1 MFKDFNIEKIDKFIK
16 EKFPIIYDYP
26 FEGIVLLYG
35 GAIRDTFMNKEINDL
50 DFVILS
56 QGKDQIEDFI
66 FKYNLSYKKNIFNG
80 YKINYNNIEI
90 DIFTTDDIL
99 DVAIYGYD
107 TDLLLYD
114 INMHLIL
121 PCSPVD
127 TYKNRKI
134 TAIDNSK
141 LIYNRKRIKKLI
153 SFIKYITKS
162 NKHVKVKQNYPYI
175 IYTKI
180 KRGIKKKIKNSNLIK
195 SYKFLEGTKKEFK
208 IIIFLGLIISLIAA
222 ITPMLSGHLV
232 ETILSKGISK
242 VIFII
247 ILMIIL
253 KGLKIIISF
262 FIGKLYLKIKKTMV
276 FNIRKEAFSNI
287 LDFEINNFNI
297 NNSGSFINKVKDD
310 SNEIANCFNKIKD
323 IIIKGIGNIGII
335 IYIFYLNWLIG
346 LTIVLFSYIIY
357 KIRMI
362 GIKKKLEAK
371 RKILNKQEKYAS
383 MINEMITGI
392 KDIKTLDLKDNYMS
406 MTIEKFK
413 EVSEIELT
421 GDNYENKYNK
431 IADFVQF
438 STIGIILILGIYLI
452 KKNILLPSTLVII
465 YMYRTNI
472 FNFLDNLISLMDTK
486 LNFDLSCLRIFSLL
500 DNNNYKKEKYGNKL
514 LPKSTGIIEFKNV
527 SFAYNKKYILNN
539 CSFKTSKYD
548 TIAIMGESGV
558 GKTTILNLISKMY
571 TPQKGKVLI
580 DNNDINELSYKY
592 IKDTISLVSQNPYLF
607 DLSIKDNLLLV
618 KPNATDEEI
627 KDICKKVCLDKFIE
641 SLPEKYDTVIGEG
654 GATLS
659 QGQKQRLG
667 IARAILKNTPII
679 LLDEITS
686 ALDKDTGRNIKKL
699 IDNIKNDHTIILV
712 SHNIPMNK
720 GYKTL
725 TLKNGKLK

>member
-195 SYKFLEGTKKEFK
+195 SYKFLEGSKKEFK

-452 KKNILLPSTLVII
+452 KK
-465 YMYRTNI
+465 
-472 FNFLDNLISLMDTK
+472 
-486 LNFDLSCLRIFSLL
+486 RIFSLL

-667 IARAILKNTPII
+667 IARALLKNTPII